1 MMTAPA
7 FDRDDLLLEA
17 ATLASAIL
25 RYEERAAHQSG
36 SHTPAGV
43 SIIGQDAY
51 VFPPSSR
58 RVPRDQIPAFLAA
71 LPGPAVLAPTTVRG
85 TVTLTLLQEL
95 SGDRRASIQHNLDN
109 QVAGLNDMA
118 PGSDSDRVLVAF
130 DDQMHLF
137 SLGAVRLWASRF
149 GILVGWNI
157 TPCTEPGQAEW
168 QMNLFS
174 SSGHRTAP
182 GD

>member
-1 MMTAPA
+1 MPAPA
-7 FDRDDLLLEA
+7 FERDGLLLEA
-17 ATLASAIL
+17 ATLASTIL
-25 RYEERAAHQSG
+25 EYEERAAHQSG

-43 SIIGQDAY
+43 PVIGQDAY

-58 RVPRDQIPAFLAA
+58 RVSRDQIPAFLAA
-71 LPGPAVLAPTTVRG
+71 LPCPALLAPTTVRG

-95 SGDRRASIQHNLDN
+95 SGDRRASIQHNFDN
-109 QVAGLNDMA
+109 QVAGVKDMA

-130 DDQMHLF
+130 DDQVHLF

-174 SSGHRTAP
+174 GSGHRTAP
-182 GD
+182 RD